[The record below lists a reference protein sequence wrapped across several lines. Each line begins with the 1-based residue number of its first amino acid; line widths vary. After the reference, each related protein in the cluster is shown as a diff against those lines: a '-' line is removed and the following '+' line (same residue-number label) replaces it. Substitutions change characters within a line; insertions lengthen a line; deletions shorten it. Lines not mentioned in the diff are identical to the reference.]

1 MREDATSKAARYRR
15 EANKYGELAK
25 QADPGYLADVF
36 RKVAMR
42 YVYMA
47 EDVLR
52 DAERRRGAGLDRNG

>member
-1 MREDATSKAARYRR
+1 MGEDTASKAARYRT

-25 QADPGYLADVF
+25 QAEPGYLADVF

-42 YVYMA
+42 YAFMA

-52 DAERRRGAGLDRNG
+52 DAERRQSAGLDRNG